1 MSCSALI
8 RSNEQCFN
16 LAQKLVNSLAEK
28 YESVTFDDAWTH
40 LCNNTVVQLQ
50 KKFKKQKKANNPLSV
65 IKKPRT
71 AFSFFTK
78 TQRAKI
84 AEKNPNATFGELSK
98 LVSQAWRALTDKE
111 MKTYKSME
119 TKDKKRYE
127 VEKTKILESVST
139 QELTSSSEVTETT
152 PQVASSKKTKTTSM
166 ETSPVAPKKVKSS
179 SKTTPT
185 KSASTKSSSGKKT
198 SKTVGSYNVFQKAKR
213 SELKEANP
221 TLVLKEINSKLGEM
235 WKGLST
241 EQKAVYV

>member
-28 YESVTFDDAWTH
+28 YESVTFDDAWNH

-71 AFSFFTK
+71 SFSFFTK

-84 AEKNPNATFGELSK
+84 AEQNPTATFGELSK

-119 TKDKKRYE
+119 IKDKKRYE
-127 VEKTKILESVST
+127 VEKNKILDSIAS
-139 QELTSSSEVTETT
+139 QELTSTTVVNETT
-152 PQVASSKKTKTTSM
+152 TSPIISTSKKSTTTSM
-166 ETSPVAPKKVKSS
+166 ETSPVVPKKVKSS
-179 SKTTPT
+179 SGKTT
-185 KSASTKSSSGKKT
+185 STKASSDKKT
-198 SKTVGSYNVFQKAKR
+198 SKTVGSYNAFQKVKR
-213 SELKEANP
+213 SELKEAHP
-221 TLVLKEINSKLGEM
+221 TFVLKEINRKLGEM